1 MRKTIR
7 RVSIGCSCRAA
18 GAVAFMAGALAVV
31 LLQPIAASA
40 QDNLKDL
47 PRLELTDAQKQTILT
62 SVTNQNFKNE
72 APPNFQPIVGAVVPE
87 NISLEEMPKTIVELA
102 PKVEAFR
109 LARVINQV
117 IIVDPQT
124 RRVIEVIAKRP

>member
-1 MRKTIR
+1 M
-7 RVSIGCSCRAA
+7 
-18 GAVAFMAGALAVV
+18 AVMAGALVVV
-31 LLQPIAASA
+31 LLQPVAASA
-40 QDNLKDL
+40 QDNVKDL
-47 PRLELTDAQKQTILT
+47 PRLELSEAQKQTILS

-87 NISLEEMPKTIVELA
+87 NVTLEEMPKTIVELA

-117 IIVDPQT
+117 IIVDPQS
-124 RRVIEVIAKRP
+124 RRVVEVIVKTP

>member
-1 MRKTIR
+1 MRTLIR
-7 RVSIGCSCRAA
+7 RVLIGCSCRA
-18 GAVAFMAGALAVV
+18 GAVVIMAGAMAIQ

-47 PRLELTDAQKQTILT
+47 PRLELTDAQKQTILI

-87 NISLEEMPKTIVELA
+87 NVTLEEMPKTIVELA

-109 LARVINQV
+109 LARVTNQV
-117 IIVDPQT
+117 VIVDPQT
-124 RRVIEVIAKRP
+124 RRVVEVIAKKP

>member
-1 MRKTIR
+1 M
-7 RVSIGCSCRAA
+7 
-18 GAVAFMAGALAVV
+18 AVMAGALAVV
-31 LLQPIAASA
+31 LLLQPIAASA
-40 QDNLKDL
+40 QDNAKDL
-47 PRLELTDAQKQTILT
+47 PRLELTEAQKQTILT

-87 NISLEEMPKTIVELA
+87 NVTLEEMPKTIVELA

-117 IIVDPQT
+117 IIVDPQS
-124 RRVIEVIAKRP
+124 RRVVEVIVKTP

>member
-1 MRKTIR
+1 MRKAIR
-7 RVSIGCSCRAA
+7 SVSIGCCKA
-18 GAVAFMAGALAVV
+18 GAMAVMAGALVVV

-40 QDNLKDL
+40 QDNAKDL
-47 PRLELTDAQKQTILT
+47 PRLELTEAQKQTILT

-72 APPNFQPIVGAVVPE
+72 APPNFQPIVGAVVPA
-87 NISLEEMPKTIVELA
+87 NVTLEEMPKTIVELA

-117 IIVDPQT
+117 IIVDPQS
-124 RRVIEVIAKRP
+124 RRVVEVIVKTP

>member
-1 MRKTIR
+1 MKTLIR
-7 RVSIGCSCRAA
+7 RVLIGCSCKA
-18 GAVAFMAGALAVV
+18 GAVVIVAGAMAIQ

-47 PRLELTDAQKQTILT
+47 PRLELTDGQKQTILI

-87 NISLEEMPKTIVELA
+87 NVTLEEMPKTIVELA

-109 LARVINQV
+109 LARVTNQV
-117 IIVDPQT
+117 VIVDPQT
-124 RRVIEVIAKRP
+124 RRVVEVIAKKQ

>member
-1 MRKTIR
+1 MRKEMR
-7 RVSIGCSCRAA
+7 RGSVRWFFTA
-18 GAVAFMAGALAVV
+18 GAVA
-31 LLQPIAASA
+31 LLPLHPIAAPA
-40 QDNLKDL
+40 QDSVKDL
-47 PRLELTDAQKQTILT
+47 PSLELTDGQKQTILI

-72 APPNFQPIVGAVVPE
+72 APPNFQPVVGAVVPE
-87 NISLEEMPKTIVELA
+87 NVVLEEMPKTIVELA

-124 RRVIEVIAKRP
+124 RRVIEVIAKKQ

>member
-1 MRKTIR
+1 MKTLIR
-7 RVSIGCSCRAA
+7 RVLIGCSCKA
-18 GAVAFMAGALAVV
+18 GAVVIVAGAMAIQ

-47 PRLELTDAQKQTILT
+47 PRLELTDAQKQTILI

-87 NISLEEMPKTIVELA
+87 NVSLEEMPKTIVELA

-109 LARVINQV
+109 LARVTNQV
-117 IIVDPQT
+117 VIVDPQT
-124 RRVIEVIAKRP
+124 RRVIEVIAKSP